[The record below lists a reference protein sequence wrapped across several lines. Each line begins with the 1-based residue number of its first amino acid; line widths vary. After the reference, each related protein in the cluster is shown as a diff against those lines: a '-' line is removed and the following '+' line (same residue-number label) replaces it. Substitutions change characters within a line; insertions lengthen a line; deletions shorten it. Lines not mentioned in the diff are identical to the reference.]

1 MRSLSRFFKRL
12 AGRDRVPAESVLSS
26 ESGTELA
33 NRTMQGGDVVKGAV
47 AERRENSLGLDLG
60 GQRGWVPASR
70 LGLGSGGVERG
81 PYQVGHVLPVQVLG
95 TNGDGSLDCDLVIK
109 VGDELEGTVAEIRK
123 TSLGVDI
130 KGWRGWVSYKSLGL
144 ERNVEEAPYRKG
156 DVLAVRVA
164 GINPGQSFNC
174 EPAIKVGDELPGTI
188 KELRPDSLSLDVEGR
203 RGWITADNLGLRAGE
218 VEAGPYKQGHVLP
231 VQVLGIDRDGVLD
244 CKPVI
249 KVGDVLEGTVA
260 ELRESSL
267 GVDIK
272 GWRGWVSHKSLGLER
287 NVEEAPYRK
296 GDVLAIRVAGINP
309 GQSFDC
315 KPAIKVGDELIG
327 TVTEVR
333 GSALRLSVEDQ
344 YITLP
349 AGRLGLRDGVV
360 EGGPYKLG
368 DRMIVRVEK
377 IHPDGT
383 PVYAPHIKEGDLLIG
398 KVAEF
403 HSNSLG
409 LDVDGRR
416 VHLSARSL
424 GLSDGEVG
432 NSTHEIG
439 DWMIVRVADV
449 DGHGSLHCER
459 HSSVDLSLGNAV
471 TARIVAASNDG
482 LTVDVDGVPGWIARS
497 DLLLDSD
504 AGVADLF
511 RTGESI
517 NAAVRGV
524 DEKNR
529 RILLSVK
536 RLLWDYAASNLHTV
550 VSARVAE
557 SVDEDGLKVTVN
569 DLPGLVPSRELF
581 PGHADV
587 TAALL
592 EPGDTVAVFV
602 MVGDRG
608 KNGLNLSLRRAMPSW
623 IGLLK
628 EGAETK
634 GFVVDVDA
642 QSMSLKVSANGITQ
656 RISGVDL
663 PPGAV
668 ADLESYVVGQAVDVY
683 VQMIDSVAREV
694 ALSMR
699 RKATPEELNSYEPG
713 QPVKGILLLAD
724 EERGLAIDLEPVVG
738 WVDWAEVPGAQRYPP
753 FWNRRIG
760 HTVFGHVATAEDGSV
775 AVTLKQASIAA
786 RDLLTQGDVVVGRVT
801 NYLDSDQGT
810 GVFVGF
816 TPNTVSGLV
825 FSDQIPIEH
834 RDNPRSVY
842 QQGDSVSVEVT
853 RVDRKNSRLRLSIV
867 GAPRQRNKTRFG
879 VGDVVSCVVSE
890 VTEAGLQVT
899 AKGAN
904 GFIRR
909 EELTCSVG
917 DAPGDQ
923 VREGE
928 QLEAVVID
936 HESSDGMPYLS
947 IRRLAPDWLD
957 RIAELQEGQEV
968 RGVVV
973 ASHPESAYVDI
984 GAVTARIRCDEQ
996 SLSPDSEMRLKADDE
1011 ITAVITRIGDGSGDE
1026 PPNVGLSMR
1035 QADPSYADA
1044 ISEVDNSIVDG
1055 IVAWVEQN
1063 GIGVDIGPVT
1073 GFVPRNELPVAQG
1086 KTLSNVYKPGD
1097 TVRVKVS
1104 WVDPDK
1110 KRAGLSVG
1118 RADPLKYGLTHP
1130 EFLDGVSVEA
1140 RCVEIGD
1147 RIAKFEIPGNDLR
1160 GVMPADEFSLEAGET
1175 EVFKVDD
1182 TITAFVVG
1190 VDKDYTTV
1198 RLSLRRA
1205 QDGWSAACARIKQG
1219 ETLQGAVV
1227 EVAPRGGVR
1236 EGGVRVDLGPLTEWV
1251 DADEVSLD
1259 TDAFPNETY
1268 SIGDRVGVY
1277 VVDAGN
1283 LGEQNP
1289 WLELSLRRAME
1300 EWDPHARRISEGSL
1314 MTGRVLPG
1322 RVLQGRPELLDGV
1335 VRIDLGAVNG
1345 RVSAQEYDGAAANA
1359 YVLTNA
1365 GNEVNV
1371 VVRRFEISDIRA
1383 EAEAEVSIEG
1393 YAKRWEEL
1401 ADSLPDDGMIEA
1413 EYVGR
1418 TGSEVH
1424 VDLGSGLLCRM
1435 SVSEWAMDAAQDTV
1449 KPLDSYS
1456 VGDPIDVR
1464 ITSIIEKEQTI
1475 TGTLLT
1481 QAQREVAELLMG
1493 GESSRV
1499 EFKPG
1504 LRKIQNEQDRDME
1517 QEVLKN
1523 IVAFLNTDGGDVL
1536 IGVADDGEP
1545 LGLDRDAWASIDV
1558 AQRFLMDSVEKRIG
1572 KYLWKSIST
1581 ESVPYAGVDLLR
1593 VRCKPLDAQ
1602 TPGELARLD
1611 GVAYVRATSAAVALE
1626 DEAAEREHCKPRP
1639 QDEPERLDLAAIIAR
1654 GETTRVEF
1662 KSTLRVNLHTGEN
1675 DDRMQQE
1682 VIKTIAGFLN
1692 ANGGTL
1698 IIGVTDKGKPVE
1710 IDSKPVGIDADK
1722 FASEDKMSLHLTDL
1736 VDSRIGTNYWTL
1748 IDVSFDDYSGVRVLT
1763 VHCKKSSS
1771 PAYAKESN
1779 GKALYVRAATSTR
1792 SLEIDQVADY
1802 LKERFD

>member
-12 AGRDRVPAESVLSS
+12 AGRDEVPVESVLPS
-26 ESGTELA
+26 ESGTEPGEPTIKA
-33 NRTMQGGDVVKGAV
+33 GDVVEGTV
-47 AERRENSLGLDLG
+47 VERRPNSLGLDLS
-60 GQRGWVPASR
+60 GQRGWVSVRR

-81 PYQVGHVLPVQVLG
+81 PYQVGHVLPVLVLG
-95 TNGDGSLDCDLVIK
+95 ANRDGSLDCDLVIK
-109 VGDELEGTVAEIRK
+109 VGDVLEGTVAERRE

-130 KGWRGWVSYKSLGL
+130 KGWRGWVPHDRLGL
-144 ERNVEEAPYRKG
+144 GQNAKDVPYREG

-174 EPAIKVGDELPGTI
+174 EPAIKGGDELPGTI

-203 RGWITADNLGLRAGE
+203 RGWILADNLRRLRAGE

-231 VQVLGIDRDGVLD
+231 VRVLGIDRDGVLD
-244 CKPVI
+244 CALVI
-249 KVGDVLEGTVA
+249 EVGDVLEGTVA

-296 GDVLAIRVAGINP
+296 GDVLAVRVAGINP
-309 GQSFDC
+309 GQSFNC
-315 KPAIKVGDELIG
+315 EPAIKVGDELIG

-333 GSALRLSVEDQ
+333 GSALRLSVGGQ
-344 YITLP
+344 PVTLP

-416 VHLSARSL
+416 VHLSARSF

-449 DGHGSLHCER
+449 DVHGSLHCER

-557 SVDEDGLKVTVN
+557 SADEDGLRVTVN

-683 VQMIDSVAREV
+683 VQTIDSVAREV

-699 RKATPEELNSYEPG
+699 RKATPEDLNSYKPG
-713 QPVKGILLLAD
+713 QPVKGIVLLAD
-724 EERGLAIDLEPVVG
+724 EERGLAIDLELVVG
-738 WVDWAEVPGAQRYPP
+738 WVDWAEIPEAQHHLA

-760 HTVFGHVATAEDGSV
+760 HTVFGHVATKNAEDGSV
-775 AVTLKQASIAA
+775 AVTLEQSSSAVY
-786 RDLLTQGDVVVGRVT
+786 DLLTKGDLVVGRVT
-801 NYLDSDQGT
+801 SYLDSNQGA

-816 TPNTVSGLV
+816 TPDTVRGLV
-825 FSDQIPIEH
+825 FSGQIPIQH

-842 QQGDSVSVEVT
+842 QRGDSVSVEVA
-853 RVDRKNSRLRLSIV
+853 RVDRKNSRLTLSIV
-867 GAPRQRNKTRFG
+867 DALLQRNKTLFG

-909 EELTCSVG
+909 EDLACSVG

-957 RIAELQEGQEV
+957 RIAELQEGQQV

-984 GAVTARIRCDEQ
+984 GAVTARIRRDEQ

-1026 PPNVGLSMR
+1026 PPRVGLSMR

-1104 WVDPDK
+1104 WVDPDE

-1118 RADPLKYGLTHP
+1118 RADPLRYGLKHP

-1147 RIAKFEIPGNDLR
+1147 RVAKFEIPGNDLR
-1160 GVMPADEFSLEAGET
+1160 GLMPADEFSLEAGET
-1175 EVFKVDD
+1175 EVFKVGD
-1182 TITAFVVG
+1182 TITAFVRG

-1205 QDGWSAACARIKQG
+1205 QDGWSNACAGIKKG
-1219 ETLQGAVV
+1219 EILQGVVV
-1227 EVAPRGGVR
+1227 EVAPRGGVK
-1236 EGGVRVDLGPLTEWV
+1236 VDLGPLTDWV
-1251 DADEVSLD
+1251 AADEVSLD
-1259 TDAFPNETY
+1259 TDAVPSETY

-1277 VVDAGN
+1277 VVDAEN
-1283 LGEQNP
+1283 LGEQTP
-1289 WLELSLRRAME
+1289 RLELSLRRAKE
-1300 EWDPHARRISEGSL
+1300 EWDPHARRIREESL

-1322 RVLQGRPELLDGV
+1322 RPAPQDGV

-1345 RVSAQEYDGAAANA
+1345 RVSAQEYDGAAANE
-1359 YVLTNA
+1359 YVRTNV
-1365 GNEVNV
+1365 GYEVNV
-1371 VVRRFEISDIRA
+1371 VVRRFEISDIK
-1383 EAEAEVSIEG
+1383 AEAEVSIEG
-1393 YAKRWEEL
+1393 YAKRWEKLVE
-1401 ADSLPDDGMIEA
+1401 ALPDHRMITAKCVRRDG
-1413 EYVGR
+1413 
-1418 TGSEVH
+1418 TGLD
-1424 VDLGSGLLCRM
+1424 VDLGSGLICR
-1435 SVSEWAMDAAQDTV
+1435 VPASEWTMAAGAAV
-1449 KPLDSYS
+1449 RSLDSYS
-1456 VGDPIDVR
+1456 FGDSIAVR
-1464 ITSIIEKEQTI
+1464 VAHIAEAEQAI
-1475 TGTLLT
+1475 VGTLLT
-1481 QAQREVAELLMG
+1481 ASQQRVATLLQSV
-1493 GESSRV
+1493 ESDRV

-1504 LRKIQNEQDRDME
+1504 LRKLDGIPQDLPRDPQDPKRRNMQFE
-1517 QEVLKN
+1517 ALKTLA
-1523 IVAFLNTDGGDVL
+1523 AFLNADGGDLV
-1536 IGVADDGEP
+1536 IGVN
-1545 LGLDRDAWASIDV
+1545 DAGVPEGFTHENWESSDE
-1558 AQRFLMDSVEKRIG
+1558 AQRNLVQIFTNQFPGLQT
-1572 KYLWKSIST
+1572 YLNT
-1581 ESVPYAGVDLLR
+1581 EIVPYGGVDLLLAS
-1593 VRCKPLDAQ
+1593 VEPLPVSTEMHDA
-1602 TPGELARLD
+1602 ARLY
-1611 GVAYVRATSAAVALE
+1611 GKCFVRHGSSSVEYSGERLM
-1626 DEAAEREHCKPRP
+1626 DLSKYFAERR
-1639 QDEPERLDLAAIIAR
+1639 ERMAR
-1654 GETTRVEF
+1654 EEEA
-1662 KSTLRVNLHTGEN
+1662 KHE
-1675 DDRMQQE
+1675 
-1682 VIKTIAGFLN
+1682 
-1692 ANGGTL
+1692 
-1698 IIGVTDKGKPVE
+1698 
-1710 IDSKPVGIDADK
+1710 
-1722 FASEDKMSLHLTDL
+1722 SEDP
-1736 VDSRIGTNYWTL
+1736 TL
-1748 IDVSFDDYSGVRVLT
+1748 G
-1763 VHCKKSSS
+1763 
-1771 PAYAKESN
+1771 
-1779 GKALYVRAATSTR
+1779 
-1792 SLEIDQVADY
+1792 
-1802 LKERFD
+1802 